1 MSVNNKDMKQ
11 KKSLYSL
18 KLLPVAINLLVL
30 LYILYANI
38 PQSIAQSSPYNKYL
52 MHNFLMNINV
62 RDQNFTTISG
72 IKQKE

>member
-1 MSVNNKDMKQ
+1 MKQ

-18 KLLPVAINLLVL
+18 KLLPVAVNLLVL

-52 MHNFLMNINV
+52 MHSFLMNINV
-62 RDQNFTTISG
+62 RNQNGALRNVFTIISG
-72 IKQKE
+72 IKQNE